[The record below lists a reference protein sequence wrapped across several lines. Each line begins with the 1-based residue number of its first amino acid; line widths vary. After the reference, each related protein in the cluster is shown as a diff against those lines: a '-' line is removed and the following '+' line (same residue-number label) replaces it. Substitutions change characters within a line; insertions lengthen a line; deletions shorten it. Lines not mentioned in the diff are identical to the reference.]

1 MVWNPPKRPK
11 SKRSERFDRIDKE
24 VQELIESMSYVP
36 PKPPSHT
43 RPSFSKAAKA
53 AKAAKTRAIVN
64 PPRRSPGSIELTSG
78 SSSSNIGPSISIS
91 DGYGIDNTD
100 NADMVFIR
108 RGEPNTI
115 KPALDSDNYSNAFGE
130 TIQGDEVPLLG

>member
-1 MVWNPPKRPK
+1 MTYKPPRK
-11 SKRSERFDRIDKE
+11 
-24 VQELIESMSYVP
+24 
-36 PKPPSHT
+36 PSHT
-43 RPSFSKAAKA
+43 RPSFSKAST
-53 AKAAKTRAIVN
+53 AAKTRAIVN